1 MALSRSY
8 RWEIPRGVSRM
19 TRNSSV
25 AVRTLS
31 MAQSVFEQRIVG
43 IDVGRQLR
51 HYGAL
56 DLRRGRALA
65 RRQIP
70 STWRQCTRLHF
81 RCRRDAGIARRRQ
94 LNLQNDR
101 GLIGTIGQK
110 RSIAMTHMGDHVPP
124 RAWKW
129 NAPNGGPFA
138 SINRSLKSV
147 ARHQLTARASASADS
162 PSHARPS
169 LEIHSARRPKTF
181 L

>member
-1 MALSRSY
+1 MTRRA
-8 RWEIPRGVSRM
+8 EIPRGVSRM

-43 IDVGRQLR
+43 IDVARQLR

-56 DLRRGRALA
+56 GLRRGRALA

-70 STWRQCTRLHF
+70 STWRQCTRLHL

-94 LNLQNDR
+94 LNLQNER

-110 RSIAMTHMGDHVPP
+110 RSIAMTHIGDHVPP

-129 NAPNGGPFA
+129 DAPNGGPFA
-138 SINRSLKSV
+138 SINRSTAGATHERESPRGCHPPH
-147 ARHQLTARASASADS
+147 RHQRDWGLN
-162 PSHARPS
+162 
-169 LEIHSARRPKTF
+169 
-181 L
+181 

>member
-1 MALSRSY
+1 MGILTDERAALEEYERLFA
-8 RWEIPRGVSRM
+8 PG
-19 TRNSSV
+19 SS
-25 AVRTLS
+25 
-31 MAQSVFEQRIVG
+31 EG
-43 IDVGRQLR
+43 PKHLR

-56 DLRRGRALA
+56 GLRRGRALA

-70 STWRQCTRLHF
+70 CTWRQCTRLHF

-110 RSIAMTHMGDHVPP
+110 RSITMTHIGDHVPP

-138 SINRSLKSV
+138 SINRTTAGATHERESPRGCHPPH
-147 ARHQLTARASASADS
+147 RHQRDWGLN
-162 PSHARPS
+162 
-169 LEIHSARRPKTF
+169 
-181 L
+181 